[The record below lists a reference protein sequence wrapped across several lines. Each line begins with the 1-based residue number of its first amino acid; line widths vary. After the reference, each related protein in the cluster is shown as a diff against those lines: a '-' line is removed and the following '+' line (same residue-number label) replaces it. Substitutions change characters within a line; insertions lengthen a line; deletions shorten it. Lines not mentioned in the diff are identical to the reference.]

1 MILFWKTFSMTILY
15 FGLARDHAGISSEEI
30 AVRENITLEMLWTLL
45 IDRHPSLELS
55 RRVSRVAVDMEY
67 VNDGAIIPPNAEIA
81 IIPPVAGG

>member
-1 MILFWKTFSMTILY
+1 MTILY

-30 AVRENITLEMLWTLL
+30 SGRESITLEMLWTML

-67 VNDGAIIPPNAEIA
+67 VNDGALIPPNAEIA

>member
-1 MILFWKTFSMTILY
+1 MTILY

-30 AVRENITLEMLWTLL
+30 SARESITLEMLWTML
-45 IDRHPSLELS
+45 IDQHPSLELS

-67 VNDGAIIPPNAEIA
+67 VNDGAMIPPNAEIA